1 MFIVSWPLIAI
12 AIAVAQGV
20 RLSQIVTG
28 INGV

>member
-12 AIAVAQGV
+12 AIAAAQGV
-20 RLSQIVTG
+20 RLSQVVVR